1 MTQAIL
7 KPVTFDEF
15 IDWYPENS
23 ENRYELHNGA
33 IVEMPKATGEHS
45 EVAGDLCLKLGWKS
59 RGWGCPTS
67 CPRNALSKLITSYL
81 VTNRMRSFW
90 TGKGLTANRDGKSN
104 LSLQW
109 VVLSG

>member
-7 KPVTFDEF
+7 KSLTFDEF

-45 EVAGDLCLKLGWKS
+45 EVAGFLVLKLG
-59 RGWGCPTS
+59 
-67 CPRNALSKLITSYL
+67 I
-81 VTNRMRSFW
+81 
-90 TGKGLTANRDGKSN
+90 
-104 LSLQW
+104 
-109 VVLSG
+109 